1 MIPTIEDGK
10 SQDKQKIVEKQQ
22 VLLKTK
28 IQCLSFFLQN
38 LNY

>member
-1 MIPTIEDGK
+1 MIPGIEESK

-22 VLLKTK
+22 ALLKPK
-28 IQCLSFFLQN
+28 ILCLSFFLQN